1 MLLITVSHDSVPVK
15 SYIVF
20 INYRLAPHPQALPFG
35 EGAPVGGGRGA
46 VQCFVFLFHA
56 AKTHCG
62 NTSSVTAAPCHLP
75 QWGRLSFVRKL
86 QFFSLSSRAG
96 RGVQTL
102 EKNSKSISKKTISL
116 FTFTTLCVTMYL
128 VKIGTSCG
136 NIHISPW
143 HISM

>member
-1 MLLITVSHDSVPVK
+1 
-15 SYIVF
+15 
-20 INYRLAPHPQALPFG
+20 
-35 EGAPVGGGRGA
+35 
-46 VQCFVFLFHA
+46 
-56 AKTHCG
+56 
-62 NTSSVTAAPCHLP
+62 CHLP

-86 QFFSLSSRAG
+86 QFFLYRPVPEG
-96 RGVQTL
+96 GGQTL